1 MSKYK
6 LKIDERKLEHL
17 DDLLRVARKVKE
29 EIEPLQSYLNSVE
42 GQIIETMR
50 ELNIDFHKG
59 VRLFDGKRQFVNLG
73 KLAEKKSLL
82 PYVIAEVLFD
92 STLADMYGDNIDY
105 KVAKN
110 LLQEG
115 IEKAKLY
122 EVDDVRINY

>member
-1 MSKYK
+1 
-6 LKIDERKLEHL
+6 
-17 DDLLRVARKVKE
+17 
-29 EIEPLQSYLNSVE
+29 
-42 GQIIETMR
+42 MR